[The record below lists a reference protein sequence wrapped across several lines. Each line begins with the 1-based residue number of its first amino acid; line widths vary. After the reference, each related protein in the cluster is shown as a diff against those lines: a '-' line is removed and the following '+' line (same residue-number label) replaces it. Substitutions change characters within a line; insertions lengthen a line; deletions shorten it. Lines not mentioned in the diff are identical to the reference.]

1 MKKAFT
7 LIELL
12 VVIAII
18 AILAAMLMPAL
29 SRARIEAR
37 KAACKGHLHDIGLGL
52 TYYRN
57 EQNGAMPCLG
67 GTAARNLSGFMP
79 RHIDNENVFE
89 CPAGD
94 GGALYVERTDSEGL
108 DVSYQVRGADYQLDG
123 TAMAPHMSRVVMA
136 DGKVDDQH
144 GDGANALYSDTHVAW
159 ILRDVY
165 GHCTNPLLKAIDT
178 DIYRDDNESESADC
192 HIITTDLDPS
202 DPNYPP
208 YLVE

>member
-57 EQNGAMPCLG
+57 EQNGTTPVRG
-67 GTAARNLSGFMP
+67 FTNARNLAGFMP
-79 RHIDNENVFE
+79 RHIDNEDVFE

-94 GGALYVERTDSEGL
+94 GGAHYYEAGDGAKVEE
-108 DVSYQVRGADYQLDG
+108 VIGADYQIDG
-123 TAMAPHMSRVVMA
+123 TALAPHMSRVLMA
-136 DGKVDDQH
+136 DQYVDGQH

-159 ILRDVY
+159 ILRSEK
-165 GHCTNPLLKAIDT
+165 GKCTNPLLEAIDT
-178 DIYRDDNESESADC
+178 DIYADDGESESVDC
-192 HIITTDLDPS
+192 HIIVTDLDPS
-202 DPNYPP
+202 DPNYPF
-208 YLVE
+208 YLTTLR